1 MRKII
6 AKIFCRMRNAYYLCT
21 VFMIERA
28 PKIRKIGE
36 KTMFN
41 ILYNMI
47 MVKTRSSRTIKVSN
61 ENKAKLAKMFN
72 CTERM
77 VYKALCF
84 ESQTLLARKIQH
96 VARNEMGG
104 WIEAA
109 VREDEIF
116 YDTMDGGERVMRQ
129 YFGNGAVLEISLETG
144 IGVVTFNGENVKHFE
159 KVYVDDIPG
168 IQSIALGLSK

>member
-1 MRKII
+1 M
-6 AKIFCRMRNAYYLCT
+6 FCWYKQNAYLCT

-96 VARNEMGG
+96 VARKEMGG

-116 YDTMDGGERVMRQ
+116 YDTMESGERVMRQ

-144 IGVVTFNGENVKHFE
+144 IGVVTFKGENVKHFD